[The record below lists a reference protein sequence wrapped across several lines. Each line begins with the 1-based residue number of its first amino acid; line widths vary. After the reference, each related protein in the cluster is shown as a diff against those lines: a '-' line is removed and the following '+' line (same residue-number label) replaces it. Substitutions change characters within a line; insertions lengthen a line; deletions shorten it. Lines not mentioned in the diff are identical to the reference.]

1 MTRVAAAV
9 PLTERGPDFPDL
21 RGVAPRMH
29 RDQQESLM
37 AVDGTQQRMR
47 HRPGA
52 KIFAAG
58 LDESD
63 GLLARREKA
72 THRIASVAKRPIG
85 RPTSGEIT
93 GVARSAPRARI
104 AASRFWFTTGAP
116 ELCAWIIRESRKSSE
131 TATCST
137 HWTTDQRPGAGRM
150 AAKSSGRPR
159 RASRKASR
167 PVASSCRIPAFSCG
181 CIASGTILGRPEW
194 ICHKGD
200 GAPVSRIT
208 KALKRASPDAP
219 GFFIRQSLVLGLVI
233 HHSGDSRVS

>member
-37 AVDGTQQRMR
+37 AVDGNQQRMR

-72 THRIASVAKRPIG
+72 THRIRQRCEASHRPAYFRRDYG
-85 RPTSGEIT
+85 SRA
-93 GVARSAPRARI
+93 VRAPSQDRG
-104 AASRFWFTTGAP
+104 FPLLVHNG
-116 ELCAWIIRESRKSSE
+116 
-131 TATCST
+131 
-137 HWTTDQRPGAGRM
+137 GAGTLRLDNSREQEILGDSYM
-150 AAKSSGRPR
+150 LHALDNRPAAGRGADGR
-159 RASRKASR
+159 QVLGKAAQSLQEG
-167 PVASSCRIPAFSCG
+167 IPASCEFLQDTG
-181 CIASGTILGRPEW
+181 LLVRLHSLG
-194 ICHKGD
+194 D
-200 GAPVSRIT
+200 
-208 KALKRASPDAP
+208 
-219 GFFIRQSLVLGLVI
+219 
-233 HHSGDSRVS
+233 DSW